1 MSTLL
6 IINAVV
12 AFGTFLTFMWLS
24 FRKFSKDESLIGV
37 YILALLISS
46 MWFIISFFGFY
57 SNYKQQHYLKVL
69 NNNKV
74 LSELIHQNIKMNN
87 FDLSAASCNDDRQPT
102 CIAIIDRLKLNY
114 PQEKF
119 YIPTLNRLWFESNKT
134 QNNIQN
140 EVNAVKLLE
149 KQQAQIITNQ
159 AIKTVEMN

>member
-6 IINAVV
+6 IINALV
-12 AFGTFLTFMWLS
+12 AFGTFITFVWLS
-24 FRKFSKDESLIGV
+24 FSDDDSLFPFYFTVI
-37 YILALLISS
+37 LISGI
-46 MWFIISFFGFY
+46 WFIISFFCLF
-57 SNYKQQHYLKVL
+57 SNYQQQNYLKML
-69 NNNKV
+69 NSNKV

-87 FDLSAASCNDDRQPT
+87 FDLSAASCNDDRQPI

-159 AIKTVEMN
+159 AIKTVEMK